1 MFEADVLIVSI
12 LILCVI
18 SYSYANTCNA
28 FFKVKSI
35 CNTNYGTPL
44 RRYTDN
50 QSKAKCA
57 LACSQDA
64 SCFSSVFDS
73 HTGVF
78 QTFPEYKSLGEC
90 VTEEFYSAVFQVWWH
105 IAYIKCVI
113 IVWFLFSVW
122 NLYRNLQNNNIKNIK
137 NKNEKKKNPAN
148 LQVWSVHKKQH

>member
-1 MFEADVLIVSI
+1 MFEAEVLIISI

-18 SYSYANTCNA
+18 SYSSANMCNA
-28 FFKVKSI
+28 FFKVKSS

-64 SCFSSVFDS
+64 SCFSFVFDS
-73 HTGVF
+73 LTGTC

-90 VTEEFYSAVFQVWWH
+90 VTAEFYSAVFQVW
-105 IAYIKCVI
+105 CE
-113 IVWFLFSVW
+113 IV
-122 NLYRNLQNNNIKNIK
+122 
-137 NKNEKKKNPAN
+137 
-148 LQVWSVHKKQH
+148 